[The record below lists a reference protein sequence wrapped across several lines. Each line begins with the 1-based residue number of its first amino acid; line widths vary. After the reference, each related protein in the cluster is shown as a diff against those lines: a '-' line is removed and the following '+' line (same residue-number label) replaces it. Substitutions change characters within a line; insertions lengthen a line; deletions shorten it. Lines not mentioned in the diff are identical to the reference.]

1 MSYRSINVMDQTF
14 LMDDAKEKLCFVSL
28 DLHRDLNLAR
38 FLLFSFFLSFY
49 LLQSSS
55 VILCIEI
62 VNRERRTGNVLKS
75 TYVLPDGVTHTKG
88 YVKDPQSA
96 KSFLTLGL
104 SDGGANTVM
113 DKVDVEKKKA
123 DMNKNVKRK
132 DSHSLLSVLVGIFC
146 SEACMVG
153 WLVAG
158 D

>member
-1 MSYRSINVMDQTF
+1 MI
-14 LMDDAKEKLCFVSL
+14 
-28 DLHRDLNLAR
+28 
-38 FLLFSFFLSFY
+38 
-49 LLQSSS
+49 
-55 VILCIEI
+55 
-62 VNRERRTGNVLKS
+62 KS